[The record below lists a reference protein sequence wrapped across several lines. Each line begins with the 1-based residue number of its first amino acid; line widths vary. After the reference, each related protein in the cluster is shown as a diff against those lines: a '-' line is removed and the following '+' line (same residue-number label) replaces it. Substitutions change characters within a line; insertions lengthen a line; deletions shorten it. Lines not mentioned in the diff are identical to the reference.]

1 MCFLVVVWG
10 FFILSQKLKMLE
22 IINLSLNNFNKV
34 LMLGITNWKR
44 KAQAAVK
51 CVDLCIAATVTM
63 MTAGTTTRL

>member
-1 MCFLVVVWG
+1 
-10 FFILSQKLKMLE
+10 MLE